1 MTIPDRPPTG
11 RLNARVRLDELL
23 VARGLAGSRNQAQ
36 VVILAGRVRSGDDLL
51 DKPGKLVRPDSPISV
66 DGGPRYVSR
75 GGNKLEA
82 ALVSFGVSPY
92 GLVCADIGA
101 STGGFTDCLL
111 QRGAHRVYA
120 IDVGYGQLAWSLRSD
135 PRVIVLER
143 TNIRYLDALPEPVY
157 LASIDVSFIGLD
169 LVLPAVARLLAPGGQ
184 VIALVKPQFEAG
196 KGNVGKGGV
205 VRDPDV
211 HRSVLERVLGAR
223 VPGGLSAAGLVR
235 SPITGPA
242 GNVEFLVW
250 LRSGA
255 PPSEAEVETWIE
267 AVLAQPAIPPGGT
280 GA

>member
-1 MTIPDRPPTG
+1 
-11 RLNARVRLDELL
+11 
-23 VARGLAGSRNQAQ
+23 
-36 VVILAGRVRSGDDLL
+36 
-51 DKPGKLVRPDSPISV
+51 
-66 DGGPRYVSR
+66 
-75 GGNKLEA
+75 
-82 ALVSFGVSPY
+82 
-92 GLVCADIGA
+92 
-101 STGGFTDCLL
+101 L